1 MNWKSLDIVQHSTFG
16 IGRVREYLGD
26 KILVD
31 FIKVGEKMLLKSA
44 PLVLTALPLGVEF
57 PRHSRKA
64 ASRGSKETVSPR
76 RPAPEF
82 NYLVKRFLDVFEG
95 GFEASLF
102 DSAERKYKID
112 AADLLDANLGK
123 SEFEALL
130 QESGHSEIWAR
141 AKKVLQETNLVFPRE
156 KIQFIAIFDRPENQP
171 QFASQLHKL
180 LHGSG
185 EPGKRFEDFSQMLS
199 VHSICKWTIATYYQF
214 LATRGDSMFMKPI
227 VTQRIADSLNFALNY
242 RSQPNWLTY
251 SRLQDLSG
259 RLSAEL
265 NDRGLK
271 PRSGIDIQGFIWASI
286 QIEEGKY

>member
-1 MNWKSLDIVQHSTFG
+1 MV
-16 IGRVREYLGD
+16 RV
-26 KILVD
+26 
-31 FIKVGEKMLLKSA
+31 
-44 PLVLTALPLGVEF
+44 
-57 PRHSRKA
+57 
-64 ASRGSKETVSPR
+64 SRGSVLKT
-76 RPAPEF
+76 
-82 NYLVKRFLDVFEG
+82 
-95 GFEASLF
+95 
-102 DSAERKYKID
+102 SA
-112 AADLLDANLGK
+112 
-123 SEFEALL
+123 
-130 QESGHSEIWAR
+130 
-141 AKKVLQETNLVFPRE
+141 
-156 KIQFIAIFDRPENQP
+156 
-171 QFASQLHKL
+171 
-180 LHGSG
+180 
-185 EPGKRFEDFSQMLS
+185 QMLS